1 MKIVSTIVAAALF
14 TMLLAACE
22 RPSEAPPTAPEPQA
36 NSSQSEQSAPGTT
49 TNFENPSANEPAQP
63 SGQ

>member
-1 MKIVSTIVAAALF
+1 MKIVSTFLAAALS

-22 RPSEAPPTAPEPQA
+22 RPSEAPPTSPEPQA
-36 NSSQSEQSAPGTT
+36 DTSQSDASAPGTT

-63 SGQ
+63 ASE